1 MTGKVRGVGGVFIR
15 SERPKEL
22 AAWYQRHLGFPLEEE
37 GGAAVFHWSEA
48 DAPVPGS
55 TTWAILDDKSKLLS
69 SPDVKFMV
77 NYCVDDLAAL
87 VEKLRGEN
95 VTIEMEPQ
103 TNVYG
108 CFAWIRDLEGRR
120 IELWE
125 PPAVYP
131 PPSETVA
138 G

>member
-1 MTGKVRGVGGVFIR
+1 MAGKVRGVGGVFIR

-22 AAWYQRHLGFPLEEE
+22 AAWYQRHLGFPLEEK
-37 GGAAVFHWSEA
+37 GCAAIFPWSEA

-55 TTWAILDDKSKLLS
+55 TTWAILDEESELLS
-69 SPDVKFMV
+69 EPDVKFMV

-87 VEKLRGEN
+87 VEKLRGES

-103 TNVYG
+103 VNVYG
-108 CFAWIRDLEGRR
+108 SFAWIRDLEGRR

-131 PPSETVA
+131 PPSGMDA
-138 G
+138 D